1 MTAASLPWEGR
12 ELHFVG
18 IGGAGMSGLA
28 RIGLELGASVSG
40 SDRAAGTVLRELG
53 ALGADVMVGHQ
64 ADNLP
69 ESAEL
74 VYSSAVG
81 EDNPERSAAVARGQT
96 QLHRSELLGEL
107 TRLKPTIAVTGTHG
121 KTTTSAMVLAA
132 LEGAGLKPGWVIGAQ
147 LAGGRPSAGWGSSP
161 WLVVEADE
169 SDRSLLALDTEIAVL
184 TNCELDHH
192 ETYSS
197 LDDLRA
203 TLSEFLGGAQNA
215 VVWDQPELLSLIPS
229 GTAAHPYDALAPGSN
244 DGRAEFTWRGGSVR
258 LAVPGLHNGV
268 NAAGALEAASLT
280 GADAS
285 GLVSGIEAFQGTA
298 RRFEDIG
305 VSSAG
310 ARLVDDYAH
319 HPTEVAATIQ
329 AARSLNPNRL
339 VIAFQPH
346 LFSRTQ
352 ELANEFGS
360 ALGGADVVLVSDI
373 YPARE
378 AAEDFPG
385 VDAAM
390 LVSAVKSSG
399 LGSSAR
405 ASGDLA
411 QTQAALEA
419 EMQTGDLVILMG
431 AGDIGSLGAGLVG
444 A

>member
-1 MTAASLPWEGR
+1 MTEASFPWAGR
-12 ELHFVG
+12 QLHFVG

-28 RIGLELGASVSG
+28 RISLELGAVVSG
-40 SDRAAGTVLRELG
+40 SDRAAGVVLQELG
-53 ALGADVMVGHQ
+53 GLGADVMVGHQ

-69 ESAEL
+69 EGAEL

-81 EDNPERSAAVARGQT
+81 EENSERSAAAARGQT
-96 QLHRSELLGEL
+96 QMHRSELLGEL
-107 TRLKPTIAVTGTHG
+107 TQLKPTIAVTGTHG

-132 LEGAGLKPGWVIGAQ
+132 LEGAGLRPGWVIGAQ

-169 SDRSLLALDTEIAVL
+169 SDRSLLALHTEVAVV

-192 ETYSS
+192 ATYSS

-203 TLSEFLGGAQNA
+203 TLSEFLGGAQSA
-215 VVWDQPELLSLIPS
+215 VVWDQPDLVSLVPS
-229 GTAAHPYDALAPGSN
+229 GTAVYPYDALAPGSEN
-244 DGRAEFTWRGGSVR
+244 GRAEFTWRGVSIR

-268 NAAGALEAASLT
+268 NASGALEAASLT
-280 GADAS
+280 GVDQS
-285 GLVSGIEAFQGTA
+285 GLISGIEAFRGTA
-298 RRFEDIG
+298 RRFEELG

-329 AARSLNPNRL
+329 AARSLNPKRVVL
-339 VIAFQPH
+339 AFQPH

-352 ELANEFGS
+352 ELADEFGS
-360 ALGGADVVLVSDI
+360 ALAGADVVLVSDI

-378 AAEDFPG
+378 VAEDFPG
-385 VDAAM
+385 VDAGM
-390 LVSAVKSSG
+390 LVSAAGTLSSG
-399 LGSSAR
+399 SRAT

-419 EMQTGDLVILMG
+419 EMQAGDLVILMG
-431 AGDIGSLGAGLVG
+431 AGDIGTLGRRLVG
-444 A
+444 S